1 MPSSPKINPR
11 FVLISSIMLIL
22 IIFSPIVRGQNEC
35 STKIQD
41 AQKLYEQGMIEE
53 IPQMLASCMQDGFTR
68 TQVIEAYKLII
79 LSYLFDDNQ
88 FEAEKTMV
96 EFLKKFP
103 EYEIMPN
110 DPVEFVYL
118 FESYR
123 TTSIFSFGFTAGF
136 NLTDPRI
143 IEPFSVYDQRNVSL
157 KNTMKPGF
165 QFGIGVGRYISRKMF
180 LNLEVKFSENRYGF
194 KDEVITSLP
203 GLNGISSVTYSEK
216 LYKILIPLSVSYEF
230 TAKKKLHYFVRGGG
244 SVASITGVTGSATRQ
259 FTEEI
264 APVPG
269 ETSDIAKYRKKIVYA
284 GVVGAGIRYKV
295 PHGVLTAELRASIG
309 LNNIVKPDSRFD
321 NMQLIMKSYHEDDN
335 FALNTFSFS
344 AGYYFSFYK
353 PKKQADK

>member
-1 MPSSPKINPR
+1 MPSIQNFKPR
-11 FVLISSIMLIL
+11 YVLFSGIMLIM
-22 IIFSPIVRGQNEC
+22 IIFSPVAQGQSEC

-53 IPQMLASCMQDGFTR
+53 IPQMLAPCMQAGFTR

-136 NLTDPRI
+136 NMTDPRI
-143 IEPFSVYDQRNVSL
+143 IETYSVYDQRNVSL

-165 QFGIGVGRYISRKMF
+165 QFGIGVGRYVSRKMF
-180 LNLEVKFSENRYGF
+180 INLELKFSENRYGF
-194 KDEVITSLP
+194 KDEVITPLP
-203 GLNGISSVTYSEK
+203 GLNGISAVTYSEK
-216 LYKILIPLSVSYEF
+216 LYKLMMPISVSYEF
-230 TAKKKLHYFVRGGG
+230 SSKKKLHYFVRGGF
-244 SVASITGVTGSATRQ
+244 SIASITGVTGTATRQ
-259 FTEEI
+259 FTQEI

-269 ETSDIAKYRKKIVYA
+269 ETNDIARYRKNIMYA
-284 GVVGAGIRYKV
+284 GIAGAGVRYKV
-295 PHGVLTAELRASIG
+295 PHGVVTAEIRASIG
-309 LNNIVKPDSRFD
+309 LNNIVRPDRRFD
-321 NMQLIMKSYHEDDN
+321 NMQQIMKSYHEDDS
-335 FALNTFSFS
+335 FSINTFSFS

>member
-1 MPSSPKINPR
+1 M
-11 FVLISSIMLIL
+11 ISILMLIL
-22 IIFSPIVRGQNEC
+22 TAFSPIVMGQNEC
-35 STKIQD
+35 STKIQE
-41 AQKLYEQGMIEE
+41 AHKLYEQGMIEE
-53 IPQMLASCMQDGFTR
+53 IPQMLAPCMANGFTR
-68 TQVIEAYKLII
+68 PQIIEAYKLII

-143 IEPFSVYDQRNVSL
+143 IEPYSVLDQKNITL

-165 QFGIGVGRYISRKMF
+165 QFGVGVGRYISRKMF
-180 LNLEVKFSENRYGF
+180 VNLELKFSENRYGF
-194 KDEVITSLP
+194 EEEIITPLP
-203 GLNGISSVTYSEK
+203 GLNGISSVKYSEK
-216 LYKILIPLSVSYEF
+216 LYKFILPLTLSYELS
-230 TAKKKLHYFVRGGG
+230 AKKLHYFIRGGF
-244 SVASITGVTGSATRQ
+244 SVASITGVTGSASRQ
-259 FTEEI
+259 FAEEI
-264 APVPG
+264 PAVPG
-269 ETSDIAKYRKKIVYA
+269 ETMDIAKYRKNIMYA
-284 GVVGAGIRYKV
+284 GVAGAGVRYKV
-295 PHGVLTAELRASIG
+295 PHGVLTAEIRASIG
-309 LNNIVKPDSRFD
+309 LNNIVKPDKRYE
-321 NMQLIMKSYHEDDN
+321 NMQQIMKSNHSDDD
-335 FALNTFSFS
+335 FAMNTFSFS